1 MIDLHI
7 HTAAS
12 DGSDS
17 VRELAEKLRKNDIDI
32 FAVTDHDTIDG
43 ALEMEKFVW
52 PGARFVKGV
61 EFSCISPLGKCHIL
75 GYGYDAADS
84 QLLAA
89 LKEGS
94 DLRMA
99 KLEARL
105 AYVRETYQIKF
116 TQEELDWLYSMKSPG
131 KPHIADLMLKRG
143 IGKDRNDVIRNYIHG
158 NSGRMKKGR
167 DRISAQTAIT
177 GILHAGGI
185 PVWAH
190 PLGGEGEKLLS
201 QEQFANQLQTLK
213 ESGIRGLECHY
224 SRYSQEQ
231 VQFLRSMAVKHGLL
245 ISGGSDYHGSR
256 KNIALGTLNANGAAV
271 REQDLTILQNL

>member
-17 VRELAEKLRKNDIDI
+17 VRVLAEKLRKNDIDT
-32 FAVTDHDTIDG
+32 FAVTDHDTIEG
-43 ALEMEKFVW
+43 ALEMEKAVW

-89 LKEGS
+89 LKEGA

-105 AYVRETYQIKF
+105 TYVRETYQIEF
-116 TQEELDWLYSMKSPG
+116 TQKELEWLYSLKSPG
-131 KPHIADLMLKRG
+131 KPHLAELLLKRG
-143 IGKDRNDVIRNYIHG
+143 IGKNRDDVIRNYIHTNVQG
-158 NSGRMKKGR
+158 AEKGA
-167 DRISAQTAIT
+167 DRISAQTAIAA
-177 GILHAGGI
+177 ILHASGI

-201 QEQFANQLQTLK
+201 GEQFMDQLRVLI

-231 VQFLRSMAVKHGLL
+231 VQFLRSIAIKHGLL
-245 ISGGSDYHGSR
+245 ISGGSDYHGFR
-256 KNIALGTLNANGAAV
+256 KNIALGTLNAYGAMV
-271 REQDLTILQNL
+271 TEEDLTILQNL

>member
-1 MIDLHI
+1 MIDLHM
-7 HTAAS
+7 HTTAS

-17 VRELAEKLRKNDIDI
+17 IRELAAKLREREIDT

-43 ALEMEKFVW
+43 ALEMETIVW

-61 EFSCISPLGKCHIL
+61 EFSCISPAGKCHIL
-75 GYGYDAADS
+75 GYGYDASDV
-84 QLLAA
+84 QLQAA

-99 KLEARL
+99 KLGDRL
-105 AYVRETYQIKF
+105 AYVQETYRIVF
-116 TQEELDWLYSMKSPG
+116 TREELDWLYSMKSPG

-143 IGKDRNDVIRNYIHG
+143 IGKNRDDVIRNYIHG
-158 NSGRMKKGR
+158 TKKGA
-167 DRISAQTAIT
+167 DRIEAQTAIS

-190 PLGGEGEKLLS
+190 PLGGEGEEMLS
-201 QEQFANQLQTLK
+201 REQFANQLRTLMR
-213 ESGIRGLECHY
+213 SGIRGLECHY
-224 SRYSQEQ
+224 SRYTREQ
-231 VQFLRSMAVKHGLL
+231 VQFLRDMAKKYDLL

-256 KNIALGTLNANGAAV
+256 KNIALGTLNTYGAAV
-271 REQDLTILQNL
+271 SEDELTILRVL

>member
-1 MIDLHI
+1 MIDLHM
-7 HTAAS
+7 HTTSS

-17 VRELAEKLRKNDIDI
+17 IRELAAKLREREIDT

-43 ALEMEKFVW
+43 ALEMETIVW

-61 EFSCISPLGKCHIL
+61 EFSCISPAGKCHIL
-75 GYGYDAADS
+75 GYGYDASDV
-84 QLLAA
+84 QLQAA

-99 KLEARL
+99 KLGDRL
-105 AYVRETYQIKF
+105 AYVQETYRIAF
-116 TQEELDWLYSMKSPG
+116 TREELDWLYSMKSPG

-143 IGKDRNDVIRNYIHG
+143 IGKNRDDVIRNYIHG
-158 NSGRMKKGR
+158 TKKGA
-167 DRISAQTAIT
+167 DRIEAQMAIS

-190 PLGGEGEKLLS
+190 PLGGEGEKPLS
-201 QEQFANQLQTLK
+201 WEQFANQLRTLM
-213 ESGIRGLECHY
+213 ESGIRGLECYY
-224 SRYSQEQ
+224 SRYTREQ
-231 VQFLRSMAVKHGLL
+231 VQFLRDMAKKYGLL

-256 KNIALGTLNANGAAV
+256 KNIALGTLNAYGAAV
-271 REQDLTILQNL
+271 SEDELTILRVF

>member
-1 MIDLHI
+1 MIDLHM
-7 HTAAS
+7 HTTAS

-17 VRELAEKLRKNDIDI
+17 IRELAAKLREREIDT

-43 ALEMEKFVW
+43 ALEMETIVW

-61 EFSCISPLGKCHIL
+61 EFFCISPAGKCHIL
-75 GYGYDAADS
+75 GYGYDASDV
-84 QLLAA
+84 QLQAA

-99 KLEARL
+99 KLGDRL
-105 AYVRETYQIKF
+105 AYVQETYRIVF
-116 TQEELDWLYSMKSPG
+116 TREELDWLYSMKSPG

-143 IGKDRNDVIRNYIHG
+143 IGKNRDDVIRNYIHG
-158 NSGRMKKGR
+158 TKKGA
-167 DRISAQTAIT
+167 DRIEAQTAIS

-190 PLGGEGEKLLS
+190 PLGGEGEEMLS
-201 QEQFANQLQTLK
+201 REQFANQLRTLMR
-213 ESGIRGLECHY
+213 SGIRGLECHY
-224 SRYSQEQ
+224 SRYTREQ
-231 VQFLRSMAVKHGLL
+231 VQFLRDMAKKYDLL

-256 KNIALGTLNANGAAV
+256 KNIALGTLNTYGAAV
-271 REQDLTILQNL
+271 SEDELTILRVL